1 MISVC
6 MIVKDEAQ
14 YLKNTLSSIA
24 EYFDD
29 IVVVD
34 TGSTDDTREIAA
46 GFTQKVYD
54 FTWAS
59 DFSAAR
65 NYSLSFAKYDW
76 VLIIDADEEIA
87 SIDISALHQLMHV
100 NPEAIG
106 RVVQV
111 NHIDEGDGVGVVKEP
126 ISRLFRKD
134 LYYYQ
139 GIIHEQIVPKNNE
152 NVSGN
157 RFMVPISLNHIGY
170 RKEILQSKNKIAR
183 NISLLKKA
191 LESTPE
197 EPYLHYQIGR
207 SYFLDKNYSLAAES
221 FETALALQKNF
232 SYSYNEILI
241 ESYGYSLINVG
252 EYKKALSILKYEEY
266 CDSTDFVFLKALILM
281 NNGEL
286 QRAVDTFL
294 LCTKMKPG
302 SNEGVNSYKA
312 NYNIGVILECS
323 KMYQK
328 AKELYHKCG
337 NYNPALDGI
346 RRIMDKQIE

>member
-6 MIVKDEAQ
+6 MIVKDESQ
-14 YLKNTLSSIA
+14 HLENTLISIA
-24 EYFDD
+24 KYFDD

-34 TGSTDDTREIAA
+34 TGSTDNTKDIAKS
-46 GFTQKVYD
+46 FTGKVFD
-54 FTWAS
+54 FEWIS

-76 VLIIDADEEIA
+76 ILVVDADEEIS
-87 SIDISALHQLMHV
+87 SIDVSALHQLMHV
-100 NPEAIG
+100 NPQAIG
-106 RVVQV
+106 RVVQI

-126 ISRLFRKD
+126 ISRLFRKE
-134 LYYYQ
+134 LYHYQ
-139 GIIHEQIVPKNNE
+139 GIIHEQVVPKNKE
-152 NVSGN
+152 NVSSN
-157 RFMVPISLNHIGY
+157 RFMAPISLSHIGY
-170 RKEILQSKNKIAR
+170 RKEILQSKDKIAR
-183 NISLLKKA
+183 NIGLLKKA
-191 LESTPE
+191 LESAPE

-207 SYFLDKNYSLAAES
+207 SYFLDKNYSLAVES
-221 FETALALQKNF
+221 FETALAFQKNF
-232 SYSYNEILI
+232 SYGYNEILI
-241 ESYGYSLINVG
+241 ESYGYALINLG

-266 CDSTDFVFLKALILM
+266 CDSTGFVFLKALILM

-328 AKELYHKCG
+328 ARELYLKCG
-337 NYNPALDGI
+337 NYKPAVDGL
-346 RRIMDKQIE
+346 RRIMDKCVE